1 MKNMN
6 ASDNMEQFLTIKDVQ
21 NHLQLGRNRVYQLIK
36 IDSFPKI
43 KIGNTYRIP
52 KQKYLE
58 WVENNIGKI
67 ISGIKIIDSDRKDC
81 FSLIKKVACNRYGRP
96 FFVIH

>member
-1 MKNMN
+1 MKK
-6 ASDNMEQFLTIKDVQ
+6 SI
-21 NHLQLGRNRVYQLIK
+21 QLGRNRVYQLIK

-58 WVENNIGKI
+58 WVENNIGKTV
-67 ISGIKIIDSDRKDC
+67 
-81 FSLIKKVACNRYGRP
+81 FL
-96 FFVIH
+96 

>member
-1 MKNMN
+1 MEFNSAWRFIMKNMN
-6 ASDNMEQFLTIKDVQ
+6 KSDVMEQFLTIKDVQ

-36 IDSFPKI
+36 IDSFPKV

-58 WVENNIGKI
+58 WIENNIGKTV
-67 ISGIKIIDSDRKDC
+67 
-81 FSLIKKVACNRYGRP
+81 FL
-96 FFVIH
+96 